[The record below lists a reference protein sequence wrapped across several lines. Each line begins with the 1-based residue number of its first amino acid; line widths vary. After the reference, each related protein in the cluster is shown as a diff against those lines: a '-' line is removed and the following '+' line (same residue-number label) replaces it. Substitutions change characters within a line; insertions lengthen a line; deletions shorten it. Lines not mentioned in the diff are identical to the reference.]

1 MDVNSIGM
9 PTNRPAPVAPP
20 PEPKTPEVPPS
31 DLEKVNT
38 AKSTLPDGVAGRRGV
53 RRLGSCSSSEVAPR
67 LRCSVPAQVLLPLPD
82 AV

>member
-38 AKSTLPDGVAGRRGV
+38 AKSTLPDGVGTRVDKTA
-53 RRLGSCSSSEVAPR
+53 
-67 LRCSVPAQVLLPLPD
+67 
-82 AV
+82 